1 MQYPLLSKMAKD
13 FLAIPA
19 TSAPV
24 ERIFSGGTDLI
35 EQRRCSLKGKTIQEC
50 MCLRG
55 WWKSELD
62 VKK

>member
-1 MQYPLLSKMAKD
+1 MAKD
-13 FLAIPA
+13 YLAIPA

-55 WWKSELD
+55 WWKSELG
-62 VKK
+62 VNK